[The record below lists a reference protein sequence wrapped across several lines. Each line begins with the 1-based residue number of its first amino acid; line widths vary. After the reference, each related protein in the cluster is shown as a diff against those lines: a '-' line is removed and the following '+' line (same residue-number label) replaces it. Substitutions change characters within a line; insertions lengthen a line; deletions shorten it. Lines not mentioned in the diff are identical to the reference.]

1 MFQCSTRPQAP
12 PLLNLAG
19 TVPSVLAVFL
29 SVPLVFRQIKTVL
42 FDSLAVDQLRTF
54 DVEH

>member
-12 PLLNLAG
+12 PVLNLAG

-29 SVPLVFRQIKTVL
+29 SVQLVFRQIKTVL
-42 FDSLAVDQLRTF
+42 FDVLDVGRLRTF